1 MFKLSIITD
10 EVSRD
15 FNEALEFAVQTGLD
29 GIELRNLG
37 DRNLLDLSDAEVETL
52 AARIRQAGLEVS
64 ALSTPLF
71 KCSLEEGPDKIDVEH
86 DPFKATAE
94 DWREHLPLFERAA
107 HLAAVFGTTLVR
119 CFAFY
124 GPQVPIASV
133 KREILSRLSVAAQH
147 AQAVNPRITLC
158 LENEPTT
165 YLRNLEDIL
174 ELMPLVSTPYKL
186 LWDPGNAFFA
196 GDRSLET
203 AFDAIHSYV
212 AHIHV
217 KDPKVNGGGI
227 SFVPL
232 GEGMIPYQR
241 HLRQWQVGG
250 YRGYITLEPHLVIGE
265 SSLWGSKQS
274 IEHLRHLMVGLG
286 GR

>member
-15 FNEALEFAVQTGLD
+15 FDEALEFAVQNDLD

-37 DRNLLDLSDAEVETL
+37 ERNLLDLSDAEIETL

-71 KCSLEEGPDKIDVEH
+71 KCSLEVGSDMIEVEH
-86 DPFKATAE
+86 DPFKARTE
-94 DWREHLPLFERAA
+94 DWQEHLPLFERAA
-107 HLAAVFGTTLVR
+107 QVASACGTTLIR

-124 GPQVPIASV
+124 GPQVHIASV
-133 KREILSRLSVAAQH
+133 KREILSRLSVAAH
-147 AQAVNPRITLC
+147 HVQAVNPHVTLC

-174 ELMPLVSTPYKL
+174 ELMPSVPPPYKL

-203 AFDAIHSYV
+203 AFDAIRSYV
-212 AHIHV
+212 AHIHL
-217 KDPKVNGGGI
+217 KDPKVNGDGI

-232 GEGMIPYQR
+232 GDGMIPYED
-241 HLRQWQVGG
+241 HLRQWQAAG
-250 YRGYITLEPHLVIGE
+250 YHGYLTLEPHLVIGE
-265 SSLWGSKQS
+265 SSLEGSRQS
-274 IEHLRHLMVGLG
+274 IEYLRHLMVELG